1 MDYHLLLGQVL
12 EWILVGRRNGEV
24 QRIRLEDAAELV
36 REQGPSD
43 DSVEH
48 SQVRGT
54 LTRGVIGEEDEG
66 NSGG

>member
-1 MDYHLLLGQVL
+1 
-12 EWILVGRRNGEV
+12 V